1 MVNGYIPQRSKHV
14 LRFSYAPLPHPPLK
28 VLEVFSELFIHIF
41 DELNR
46 NCQEEIEAVRA
57 QHPFKDLRY
66 ARPTLRL
73 TFQEGIQLLRD
84 AGHDGKVLPLVF
96 ACGSLV

>member
-1 MVNGYIPQRSKHV
+1 M
-14 LRFSYAPLPHPPLK
+14 K
-28 VLEVFSELFIHIF
+28 VLEVFSDLFVHIF

-46 NCQEEIEAVRA
+46 NCKEELEAVRV

-73 TFQEGIQLLRD
+73 TFQEGIQLLID
-84 AGHDGKVLPLVF
+84 AGYDGELHFSADAVLSFFVCWLGGR
-96 ACGSLV
+96 C